1 MALKHVQS
9 GNTLLSEKVANQI
22 IRYIKQ
28 NQLQEGDRL
37 PNETVLGSRLN
48 VSRSTIR
55 EAMKFLAS
63 RRIVEVKQGCGTFIA
78 GMPGISE
85 DPLGFEFIYNKE
97 KLIFDLLEIRFILEP
112 EIAAA
117 AAVRAGQADIA
128 AIKELADE
136 VEKRINAGVNHSK
149 PDINFHITI
158 AKSTGNEVLTTLMP
172 AIIKGV
178 PLFIEMTKDR
188 MLHETILT
196 HRKIAQAIENHDA
209 DGARRSMLE
218 HLQCNKNIIEDITK
232 HELTRR

>member
-1 MALKHVQS
+1 MALRHVQS
-9 GNTLLSEKVANQI
+9 GNTPLSEKVANQI
-22 IRYIKQ
+22 IRYIQQ
-28 NQLQEGDRL
+28 NKLQEGDRL
-37 PNETVLGSRLN
+37 ANETVLGKSLN

-55 EAMKFLAS
+55 EAMKLLTS

-85 DPLGFEFIYNKE
+85 DPLGFEFVYNKE

-117 AAVRAGQADIA
+117 AALRANEADIE
-128 AIKELADE
+128 AIRNLADE

-149 PDINFHITI
+149 PDISFHIAI

-188 MLHETILT
+188 MLNETIQT
-196 HRKIAQAIENHDA
+196 HRKIALAIENRDSDA
-209 DGARRSMLE
+209 ARRSMLE
-218 HLQCNKNIIEDITK
+218 HLQCNKNIIEDIASR
-232 HELTRR
+232 EASAR